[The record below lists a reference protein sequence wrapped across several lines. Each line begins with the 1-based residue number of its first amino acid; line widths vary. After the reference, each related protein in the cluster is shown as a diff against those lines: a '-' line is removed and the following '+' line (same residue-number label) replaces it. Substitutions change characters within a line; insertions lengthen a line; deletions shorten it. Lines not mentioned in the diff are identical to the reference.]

1 MRFSKLRFGVVGVAC
16 AMVVGM
22 GASPEGQNR
31 SLIIKQ
37 GACPAL
43 VNPASRGLTP
53 MLLVGEVDFDASQA
67 VLSSLEL
74 TRCDGVGGAVAP
86 HSGPPGPGTRI
97 VDLNHPNDDEAGCSE
112 GQVPCAC
119 NADQSSDGIADMFVR
134 ICARFDLLAIQEIQ
148 DNLEGLSHIKTRLGE
163 AYGMVASDITGSFPG
178 QSPPPERL
186 GFLYR
191 WEVVAR
197 TEIASDITYDRSE
210 VFRSLYKN
218 RLGYWETFDNLTQ
231 DLKEWEIEKIKRKLV
246 GKRAPSRPTPHLP
259 AFLTF
264 IRQPICVSFRVPGP
278 EGVEPYE
285 FLAVN
290 AHLLFGRYADERYAE
305 FLALTEWLVTRAKQA
320 DRLYHRNLILL
331 GDLNLDFDN
340 PDSDRPKIDAD
351 IKALNKK
358 RLTSKKA
365 AKVNFPFL
373 AAHPVHGVQR
383 SNARLNQTY
392 DQVGLILHDPRL
404 PDHTQN
410 AEAGQDPDGFDFRVF
425 NFVELFSQALHD
437 KAFDALSK
445 SEQKTLIGKFEHD
458 FSDQM
463 PIWIRLPKPA

>member
-1 MRFSKLRFGVVGVAC
+1 MAKSFDEDEWQAIHDLSDSDGEDFGLPERRDGSLVIGSFNIRKL
-16 AMVVGM
+16 
-22 GASPEGQNR
+22 
-31 SLIIKQ
+31 
-37 GACPAL
+37 
-43 VNPASRGLTP
+43 
-53 MLLVGEVDFDASQA
+53 
-67 VLSSLEL
+67 
-74 TRCDGVGGAVAP
+74 GAVAKK
-86 HSGPPGPGTRI
+86 SPG
-97 VDLNHPNDDEAGCSE
+97 AW
-112 GQVPCAC
+112 
-119 NADQSSDGIADMFVR
+119 DMFVR

-148 DNLEGLSHIKTRLGE
+148 DDLEGLSHIKTRLGE

-197 TEIASDITYDRSE
+197 TEIASDITFDRSE

-246 GKRAPSRPTPHLP
+246 GKKAPSRPTPHLP

-290 AHLLFGRYADERYAE
+290 AHLLFGKHADERYAE
-305 FLALTEWLVTRAKQA
+305 FLALTEWWVTRAKQA

-425 NFVELFSQALHD
+425 NFVELFSQALHG

-445 SEQKTLIGKFEHD
+445 SERKTLIGKFEHD
-458 FSDQM
+458 FSDHM